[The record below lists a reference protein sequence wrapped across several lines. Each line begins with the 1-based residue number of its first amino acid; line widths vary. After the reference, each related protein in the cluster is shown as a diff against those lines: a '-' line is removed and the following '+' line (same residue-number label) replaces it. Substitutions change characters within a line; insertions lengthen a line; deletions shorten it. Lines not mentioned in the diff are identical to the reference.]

1 MRDGNK
7 EGTRP
12 EAITL
17 ILKGQSAGSVFE
29 DTVNQEPEWV
39 KNGDTWTYTYS
50 MLPQTDENGK
60 LYTYWVEEAPLS
72 DTDYQVSYAEDPDG
86 PYDTDTQGLYIRNEL
101 KKPIDITVIK
111 EWLDE
116 ETGLTRPT
124 QITLTLLADGQP
136 AVDED
141 GKEVAAVTL
150 PRETGILEQIGD
162 FFTGGDSQWQH
173 TFENLPKYDDTGKL
187 IDYTVTETGVTEDYE
202 NTVTKEETDEGY
214 TFTVVNTALADIPVE
229 KRWINVS
236 ANRQEEVTVGLY
248 RKTKDGDPEPVLDED
263 SKEPLTAVL
272 NESNQWKSLF
282 EKLPVYDAD
291 SGSRYEYSIQE
302 LTVGGE
308 PAEDS
313 GYRISYDTAEDGT
326 LVVTN
331 RYRPHT
337 TPTPEPSGEPTEEPT
352 PTPSGE
358 PTEEPTPTPS
368 GEPTEE
374 PTPTPSGEPTE
385 EPTPDP
391 SGEPTKEP
399 TDVPETPGKRPS
411 ATPTDQS
418 SVTKRPAR
426 PSSSQTS
433 DTSSETKKK
442 KDVKTGDETSA
453 MPLVML
459 LFSAAA
465 GGVLLRKKLEKTE
478 DRDDR

>member
-1 MRDGNK
+1 
-7 EGTRP
+7 
-12 EAITL
+12 
-17 ILKGQSAGSVFE
+17 
-29 DTVNQEPEWV
+29 
-39 KNGDTWTYTYS
+39 

-236 ANRQEEVTVGLY
+236 ANRQEEVTVGMY

-352 PTPSGE
+352 P
-358 PTEEPTPTPS
+358 
-368 GEPTEE
+368 
-374 PTPTPSGEPTE
+374 
-385 EPTPDP
+385 DP

>member
-1 MRDGNK
+1 
-7 EGTRP
+7 
-12 EAITL
+12 
-17 ILKGQSAGSVFE
+17 
-29 DTVNQEPEWV
+29 
-39 KNGDTWTYTYS
+39 

-352 PTPSGE
+352 PN
-358 PTEEPTPTPS
+358 
-368 GEPTEE
+368 
-374 PTPTPSGEPTE
+374 
-385 EPTPDP
+385 P

-465 GGVLLRKKLEKTE
+465 GGVLQRKKLEKTE